1 MVRENAELK
10 DKELKYIETIRHMKN
25 QSDNEKKNLRSL
37 RAEKVNFM
45 SQRNELEEFFL

>member
-1 MVRENAELK
+1 M
-10 DKELKYIETIRHMKN
+10 KYAETISHLKH
-25 QSDNEKKNLRSL
+25 QVDVEKKNLRGL